1 MIQRLFFM
9 EYLHI
14 TSFDDY
20 RVEEIYKSYCET
32 FPEDERR
39 SEQQFRQLFS
49 HPRVKVFSVLEDL
62 KNIGYLITWELTN
75 FVFIEHF
82 EIFSE
87 FRSLKYGSE
96 IIGHLYK
103 NYSHIVLEA
112 EPANQDETAARRLS
126 FYERNGF
133 MVIDENYVQPCY
145 APDKNSLSLWLLANW
160 QPEKT
165 DWIKEEIYDVV
176 YC

>member
-1 MIQRLFFM
+1 M
-9 EYLHI
+9 EYLQVATADDFRAEHI
-14 TSFDDY
+14 Y
-20 RVEEIYKSYCET
+20 NSYCST
-32 FPEDERR
+32 FPIDERR
-39 SEQQFRQLFS
+39 SEPQYRLLFS
-49 HPRVKVFSVLEDL
+49 NPKVKVLTILNGLD
-62 KNIGYLITWELTN
+62 NIGYMIVWELTD

-96 IIGHLYK
+96 IIAHLFK

-112 EPANQDETAARRLS
+112 EPEQQDNDAIRRIS
-126 FYERNGF
+126 FYRNNGF
-133 MVIDENYVQPCY
+133 SVIDENYIQPCY
-145 APDKNSLSLWLLANW
+145 EYGKNTLNLWLMANW

-176 YC
+176 YS

>member
-1 MIQRLFFM
+1 M
-9 EYLHI
+9 EYLQI
-14 TSFDDY
+14 PSYDDF
-20 RVEEIYKSYCET
+20 RSQQIYNSYCET
-32 FPEDERR
+32 FPEEERR
-39 SEQQFRQLFS
+39 CEKQFRALFS
-49 HPRVKVFSVLEDL
+49 NPKAKVFTILEDF

-75 FVFIEHF
+75 FIFVEHF

-96 IIGHLYK
+96 IIGHLFK

-112 EPANQDETAARRLS
+112 EPATLDETAQRRIG

-133 MVIDENYVQPCY
+133 AVIDETYIQPSY
-145 APDKNSLSLWLLANW
+145 GEGKNPLNLWLLANW

-165 DWIKEEIYDVV
+165 DWIREEIYDIV
-176 YC
+176 YKF